1 MNQKTSPFD
10 RFRVPPND
18 KVQLKDYPT
27 NDTAPLTDKA
37 QAEAHLNDSRE
48 QIAELQSKLYAQ
60 NTSGLL
66 VVLQG
71 IDASGKDSTIKHV
84 MSGVNPAGVRVTS
97 FKVPT
102 TTELDHDYLWRYA
115 IALPERGMIGVYNRS
130 QYEEVL
136 VVRVHP
142 ELLGREHLHPTKKT
156 AGIWPKRFRDINNFE
171 QYLCE
176 NGFEVLKFFLHISK
190 EEQRQRFLARIDS
203 PKKNWKFSE
212 GDVRER
218 SFWDDYR
225 KAFEEMLSNTSTK
238 DAPWYVVPADQK
250 WFARAVVAD
259 VIKSK
264 LTEMNPQYP
273 QLDAAAQEGL
283 KRAATLLRDEK

>member
-10 RFRVPPND
+10 RFRVPPSD
-18 KVQLKDYPT
+18 KVRLKDYPT
-27 NDTAPLTDKA
+27 DDTAPLADKA
-37 QAEAHLNDSRE
+37 QGQAHLEESRE

-71 IDASGKDSTIKHV
+71 IDAAGKDSTIKHV

-97 FKVPT
+97 FKVPS

-115 IALPERGMIGVYNRS
+115 IALPERGMIGVFNRS

-142 ELLGREHLHPTKKT
+142 ELLGRQHLHPGKKT
-156 AGIWPKRFRDINNFE
+156 DSIWSKRYRDINNFE

-176 NGFEVLKFFLHISK
+176 NGFEVLKFFLNISK

-212 GDVRER
+212 GDVHER
-218 SFWDDYR
+218 SYWDDYR

-238 DAPWYVVPADQK
+238 AAPWYVVPADQK
-250 WFARAVVAD
+250 WFARAMVAD

-264 LTEMNPQYP
+264 LLEMNPQYP
-273 QLDAAAQEGL
+273 ELDAAAQEAL
-283 KRAATLLRDEK
+283 KRAATLLREEK

>member
-1 MNQKTSPFD
+1 MNSQSSFEK
-10 RFRVPPND
+10 FRVAPNE
-18 KVQLKDYPT
+18 KVQLKNYAT
-27 NDTAPLTDKA
+27 NDTSLLPDKD
-37 QAEAHLNDSRE
+37 QAETHLAESRE
-48 QIAELQSKLYAQ
+48 QIADLQSKLAAQ

-66 VVLQG
+66 VILQG

-102 TTELDHDYLWRYA
+102 TTELDHDYMWRYA
-115 IALPERGMIGVYNRS
+115 SALPERGMIGVFNRS
-130 QYEEVL
+130 HYEEVL

-142 ELLGREHLHPTKKT
+142 ELLGREHLHPSKKT
-156 AGIWPKRFRDINNFE
+156 DSIWPKRFRDINNFE

-190 EEQRQRFLARIDS
+190 EEQRERFLARIES
-203 PKKNWKFSE
+203 PNKNWKFSE
-212 GDVRER
+212 GDVHER

-225 KAFEEMLSNTSTK
+225 KAFEDMLSNTSTK

-259 VIKSK
+259 LIKEK
-264 LTEMNPQYP
+264 LSAMNPQYP
-273 QLDAAAQEGL
+273 RLDAAALEGL
-283 KRAATLLRDEK
+283 KRAGALLREEK